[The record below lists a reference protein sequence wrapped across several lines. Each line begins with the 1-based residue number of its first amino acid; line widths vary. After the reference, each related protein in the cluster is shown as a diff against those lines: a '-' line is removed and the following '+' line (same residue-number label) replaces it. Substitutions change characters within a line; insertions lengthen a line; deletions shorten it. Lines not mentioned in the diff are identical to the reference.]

1 MKKSKGEE
9 PKADATSPRDQV
21 VQEKLEELK
30 KDYKTLDT
38 KKITTE
44 ANIKTLEDEL
54 KKLREQAQKTYGTSD
69 LEELKNLLENRRQEN
84 ERLVAEYEQ
93 HIQGIKDRLAKIE
106 SPLDQETS

>member
-1 MKKSKGEE
+1 M
-9 PKADATSPRDQV
+9 ADNHNQLNLAQSI
-21 VQEKLEELK
+21 
-30 KDYKTLDT
+30 KTLDT